1 MEDITRGWNFLAL
14 RHPHPTFPWSILL
27 QSSNLGFSQP
37 REINSIIA
45 NFCFNL
51 LFLALLLVIKLVI
64 GVQRLKKK
72 ESKQFVNSM
81 PKYLTAKRPST
92 HIITS
97 TRTGQQR
104 NTLGDV
110 MSALCPVV

>member
-1 MEDITRGWNFLAL
+1 MI
-14 RHPHPTFPWSILL
+14 
-27 QSSNLGFSQP
+27 
-37 REINSIIA
+37 SIIA
-45 NFCFNL
+45 NVCLNP
-51 LFLALLLVIKLVI
+51 LFLVLSLVIKHVI

-81 PKYLTAKRPST
+81 PKYLTAKRRFI

-104 NTLGDV
+104 STLEDV

>member
-1 MEDITRGWNFLAL
+1 MT
-14 RHPHPTFPWSILL
+14 
-27 QSSNLGFSQP
+27 
-37 REINSIIA
+37 SIIA
-45 NFCFNL
+45 NVYLHL
-51 LFLALLLVIKLVI
+51 LFLVLLLVIKHVI
-64 GVQRLKKK
+64 GVQRLKKKK

-81 PKYLTAKRPST
+81 PKYLTAKRRFT

-104 NTLGDV
+104 STLGDV

>member
-1 MEDITRGWNFLAL
+1 MT
-14 RHPHPTFPWSILL
+14 
-27 QSSNLGFSQP
+27 
-37 REINSIIA
+37 SIIA
-45 NFCFNL
+45 NFCLHL
-51 LFLALLLVIKLVI
+51 LFLVLLLVIKHVT

-81 PKYLTAKRPST
+81 LKYLTAKRRFT

-104 NTLGDV
+104 STLEDV

>member
-1 MEDITRGWNFLAL
+1 MI
-14 RHPHPTFPWSILL
+14 
-27 QSSNLGFSQP
+27 
-37 REINSIIA
+37 SIIA
-45 NFCFNL
+45 NFCLNL
-51 LFLALLLVIKLVI
+51 LFLVLLLVIKHVI

-81 PKYLTAKRPST
+81 PKYLTAKRRFT
-92 HIITS
+92 HIITL

-104 NTLGDV
+104 STLGDV